1 MTSPINWKP
10 LDIDNIRNPY
20 RMYAHL
26 RQTDPVF
33 LSQTREYIITKYE
46 DIRYVLKSDSF
57 ESGNRLTWLKRGVEY
72 FSNKEEDLRSIYKA
86 MNSFVLMLNDEQ
98 HLKIRNFV
106 TRSWDNREVDDIIH
120 GNVAMLL
127 NQITEAEFDFV
138 SAFAQPLPVHTIA
151 AILGVPVAECQH
163 LINLGVAMTKTLD
176 LYISLKDLVLIN
188 GAARD
193 FIAFFREQ
201 IRIKTEHPDEGL
213 LSKMIRRNRMEDAGL
228 SEEELISV
236 AIFLFTAGEET
247 SAGLI
252 SNTMFHLLKHPRQFD
267 LLRRDRGLTESAIE
281 EVLRYDSIVQLLGR
295 VSKEEVTM
303 RGKVIPARS
312 TLTLVIASANR
323 DEEVFSD
330 PDEFL
335 ITRKPNR
342 HLSFGSG
349 VHYCLGD
356 WLGRRQ
362 SKIAIDS
369 FIQRYPTVSLPDQEF
384 TWHKNL
390 AVRRLDRL
398 RVRVGR

>member
-1 MTSPINWKP
+1 MTNPIIWKP
-10 LDIDNIRNPY
+10 LDHDNIRNPY
-20 RMYAHL
+20 GMYAFL

-46 DIRYVLKSDSF
+46 DIRYILKSDSF

-98 HLKIRNFV
+98 HLRIRNFV
-106 TRSWDNREVDDIIH
+106 TRSWDNHEVDEIIRD
-120 GNVAMLL
+120 NVAMLL
-127 NQITEAEFDFV
+127 DEITEDEFDFV
-138 SAFAQPLPVHTIA
+138 SAFAQPLPVYTIA

-163 LINLGVAMTKTLD
+163 LINLGLAMTKTLD
-176 LYISLKDLVLIN
+176 LYISLKDLVRIN

-193 FIAFFREQ
+193 FIAFFQEQ
-201 IRIKTEHPDEGL
+201 IRIKTQHPDEGL
-213 LSKMIRRNRMEDAGL
+213 LSKMIRRNQMENAGL

-252 SNTMFHLLKHPRQFD
+252 SNAMFQLLKHPHQLDVLRQD
-267 LLRRDRGLTESAIE
+267 PGMTESAIE

-295 VSKEEVTM
+295 VSKQEVSL
-303 RGKVIPARS
+303 RGKVIPADS
-312 TLTLVIASANR
+312 TMTLVIASANR
-323 DEEVFSD
+323 DEEIFSN

-335 ITRKPNR
+335 IARKPNR

-362 SKIAIDS
+362 SQIAIRS
-369 FIQRYPTVSLPDQEF
+369 FIERYPTVTLPGQEL
-384 TWHKNL
+384 TWHRNL
-390 AVRRLDRL
+390 AVRRLDKL
-398 RVRVGR
+398 QVRVAG